1 MTRGTKDICHLKAT
15 PLQSAAAS
23 DHNSQQPLHRD
34 PSNSTLP
41 WRITGQWAFSALYS
55 FSCQSLSSLSAFRHS
70 FNCTPS
76 LSKSW
81 VLCVLLPLRRAFA
94 EPLLAGLIPPV
105 QTLLMPCSWTMSC
118 LLHSPFENAPPFLS
132 FPAASFIPYHLSV
145 PSLPSIPP
153 QLNKSEFSPHFP
165 SRKIAKYLAL

>member
-1 MTRGTKDICHLKAT
+1 MTRGTKDICHLKAI
-15 PLQSAAAS
+15 PLQSPAAS

-145 PSLPSIPP
+145 PSLPAYLLNLTRVSFLLISPP
-153 QLNKSEFSPHFP
+153 EK
-165 SRKIAKYLAL
+165 